1 MSMLGKMS
9 VGVRRML
16 ATPSMTMRIA
26 MTMKV

>member
-9 VGVRRML
+9 VGVRRAD
-16 ATPSMTMRIA
+16 ATPKIMISIA